1 MLCDFAAALAA
12 RAQSVRT
19 TSLTSWYLKAAFC
32 CHAEAYSVT
41 ALQRVL
47 QHIAVLDCT
56 RTCAVSPCQL

>member
-1 MLCDFAAALAA
+1 MCFVTLLLPT

-19 TSLTSWYLKAAFC
+19 TSLSSWYLTAAFC

-41 ALQRVL
+41 SLQCVL

-56 RTCAVSPCQL
+56 RTCAVLPCQL